1 MAMAAVRVTEDKGHG
16 EAKLAV
22 RVIDGD
28 GHLFEDA
35 DGISRY
41 LPSPYR
47 EAGPWPM
54 IRLFPPL
61 DHLHVQI
68 GQLLPGSFGGGKPVG
83 PTEWAAFMSDVGI
96 EASVLYP
103 TVALSYGKMVD
114 LDWAIAVTVAYN
126 DWLYHTYLQA
136 DTRFKGMALIP
147 IQDPA
152 AATAELRRAVKDL
165 GMCGAMLATVNAR
178 GHVGSKELWPVYEE
192 ADRLGCAIAFH
203 GGCHSGFG
211 LDDINVY
218 APVHAL
224 GHPYGQMNA
233 LASVVFNGLMEKFP
247 RVRWGF
253 LEGGVAWLLLC
264 LERFDRSYETHIAYD
279 PRKELFQL
287 QKGERVSDYIRRYIK
302 EGHIFVGCEGEEPDL
317 VHAVRR
323 VGSEPFVFSSDFPHE
338 VNAEMCKHEMGE
350 LLESDELSHADKEA
364 IFGRNAERFYK
375 L

>member
-1 MAMAAVRVTEDKGHG
+1 
-16 EAKLAV
+16 
-22 RVIDGD
+22 
-28 GHLFEDA
+28 
-35 DGISRY
+35 
-41 LPSPYR
+41 
-47 EAGPWPM
+47 
-54 IRLFPPL
+54 
-61 DHLHVQI
+61 
-68 GQLLPGSFGGGKPVG
+68 
-83 PTEWAAFMSDVGI
+83 
-96 EASVLYP
+96 
-103 TVALSYGKMVD
+103 
-114 LDWAIAVTVAYN
+114 
-126 DWLYHTYLQA
+126 
-136 DTRFKGMALIP
+136 
-147 IQDPA
+147 
-152 AATAELRRAVKDL
+152 
-165 GMCGAMLATVNAR
+165 MCGAMIATVNAR
-178 GHVGSKELWPVYEE
+178 GQVGAKDLWPVYEE

-211 LDDINVY
+211 LDDMNVY
-218 APVHAL
+218 APIHAL

-287 QKGERVSDYIRRYIK
+287 QKGERVSDYIRRHIK
-302 EGHIFVGCEGEEPDL
+302 EGRIFVGCEGEEPDL
-317 VHAVRR
+317 VHAVKR